1 MVVEGCGVSASLQ
14 KLASQLR
21 RPDPT
26 ADSSTASTEPLSHH
40 AKHLEQ
46 LDGGGLAGNPRL
58 IFVGIHQLQLYEL
71 DVLAGTFKVRMG
83 FHLNWYDPAFA
94 TGEYR
99 EAHNMS
105 VECTTRPV
113 VTFGNCVDALE
124 TPDGWDFKTATGYG
138 EPAAA
143 SLRADISPGHLRSN
157 LHVTGVFDEEME
169 LLEFPFD
176 VQCLTIKLR
185 LWGGGV
191 EQTSDYGRLLLGA
204 VTARHLRHLRRM
216 YAPAIRTTA
225 PSPGPLIHQ
234 KQALEVTM
242 IVQRKS
248 AHYLRTVVLPLF
260 GLTSMTFFA
269 FILEPA
275 DLADRQALVVTM
287 LLTVVAF
294 KLVVA
299 DALPKLSY
307 STRLDT
313 YMEGCF
319 ITIFAIAIENA
330 IHAVQDIGRVGVVLC
345 VVVWLLA
352 NIHLAVC
359 YASMRW
365 RVARTLGR
373 PLNANKPVV
382 SIDSILD
389 ELAAGASPRP
399 IAAEGGGPPSAVT
412 GGASPRAADVLL

>member
-1 MVVEGCGVSASLQ
+1 MSASLQ
-14 KLASQLR
+14 TLASQLR

-26 ADSSTASTEPLSHH
+26 ADYSTASTDPLSHH
-40 AKHLEQ
+40 AKHLDQ
-46 LDGGGLAGNPRL
+46 LDGGGLAGNPCL
-58 IFVGIHQLQLYEL
+58 IFVGIHQLRLYEL
-71 DVLAGTFKVRMG
+71 DVLAGTFKARMS

-99 EAHNMS
+99 EAHHNVS
-105 VECTTRPV
+105 VECTTHPV

-124 TPDGWDFKTATGYG
+124 TPDGWDFKTSTGYG
-138 EPAAA
+138 EPAGA
-143 SLRADISPGHLRSN
+143 SLRADMAPGHLRSN
-157 LHVTGVFDEEME
+157 LHFTGVFDEEME

-191 EQTSDYGRLLLGA
+191 EHTDDYGRLLLGA
-204 VTARHLRHLRRM
+204 VTPDICDHPEWRM

-225 PSPGPLIHQ
+225 PKPGTLIHQ

-242 IVQRKS
+242 LVQRKS

-269 FILEPA
+269 FLLEPA
-275 DLADRQALVVTM
+275 DLADRQALVITM

-299 DALPKLSY
+299 DSLPKLSY

-330 IHAVQDIGRVGVVLC
+330 IHSVQDIGLVGVVVC

-352 NIHLAVC
+352 NIYLAVC

-365 RVARTLGR
+365 RVACTLGR
-373 PLNANKPVV
+373 PLTAHKPVP
-382 SIDSILD
+382 ITDCILA
-389 ELAAGASPRP
+389 ELAAGASPCP
-399 IAAEGGGPPSAVT
+399 IAAEGGGPPSASS